1 MVEVR
6 NISKSYGST
15 QAVRDL
21 SFKAQEGR
29 VFGLIGPNGA
39 GKSTTIR
46 MIMNILT
53 PDAGEILFDGERMGE
68 DHKNRV
74 GYLPEERGLYR
85 KVKLGEMLSYLL
97 ELKGVNRREADK
109 KIDPWLERFSLLDWK
124 DKKIE
129 ELSKGMSQKAQFIA
143 SVAHEPDLFF
153 FDEPFS
159 GLDPVSV
166 DQLREAIMD
175 LGRRGKTILFS
186 THIMEQAERI
196 CDSILLVNKGQE
208 VVSGPL
214 EQIKGEYGSRNVAIE
229 FSGDGS
235 FMRDLPCVEAI
246 NEFPRYVDI
255 TIKDGHTADELL
267 SAIVGKVS
275 VQRFNV
281 STPSLHTIFVKLVGG
296 DPTATEADSDVP
308 GGGMPEAASAGAI
321 AGATPGGTSSRK
333 TGETE
338 VRA

>member
-6 NISKSYGST
+6 NISKSYGNT

-68 DHKNRV
+68 GHKNRV

-85 KVKLGEMLSYLL
+85 KVKLGEMLTYLL
-97 ELKGVNRREADK
+97 ELKGVNRRDADK
-109 KIDPWLERFSLLDWK
+109 KIDPWLKRFSLLEWK

-196 CDSILLVNKGQE
+196 CDSILLINKGKE

-214 EQIKGEYGSRNVAIE
+214 EEIKGRYGNRSVAVE

-235 FMRDLPCVEAI
+235 FMRNIPCVEAI
-246 NEFPRYVDI
+246 NEFPRYVDV
-255 TIKDGHTADELL
+255 TLKDGHSADELL
-267 SAIVGKVS
+267 ASIVGKVA
-275 VQRFNV
+275 VQRFQV
-281 STPSLHTIFVKLVGG
+281 STPSLHTIFVRLVGG
-296 DPTATEADSDVP
+296 V
-308 GGGMPEAASAGAI
+308 PEASDAADPEPEFKAGAD
-321 AGATPGGTSSRK
+321 AAS
-333 TGETE
+333 EME